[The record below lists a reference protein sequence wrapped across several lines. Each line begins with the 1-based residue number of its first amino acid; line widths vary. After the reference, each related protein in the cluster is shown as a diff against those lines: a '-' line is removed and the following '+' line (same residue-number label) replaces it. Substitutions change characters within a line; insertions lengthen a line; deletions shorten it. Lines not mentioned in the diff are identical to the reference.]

1 MTQLG
6 ISMLDEVVV
15 EEMASWPPRECP
27 FALRCTREDRS
38 LRQWRGA
45 VCMCAC
51 VCVSDMSDEA
61 SARAAFRAALCDIPT
76 SMSVKWESDPECP
89 SSDIC
94 T

>member
-1 MTQLG
+1 M
-6 ISMLDEVVV
+6 
-15 EEMASWPPRECP
+15 
-27 FALRCTREDRS
+27 
-38 LRQWRGA
+38 
-45 VCMCAC
+45 C

-61 SARAAFRAALCDIPT
+61 SARAALCDIPT

>member
-1 MTQLG
+1 MHEGRQVSET
-6 ISMLDEVVV
+6 V
-15 EEMASWPPRECP
+15 EGS
-27 FALRCTREDRS
+27 S
-38 LRQWRGA
+38 
-45 VCMCAC
+45 VHVCAC

-76 SMSVKWESDPECP
+76 SMSVKWESDP

>member
-38 LRQWRGA
+38 VRQWRGA
-45 VCMCAC
+45 VCMCVCMC
-51 VCVSDMSDEA
+51 V
-61 SARAAFRAALCDIPT
+61 
-76 SMSVKWESDPECP
+76 
-89 SSDIC
+89 
-94 T
+94 

>member
-6 ISMLDEVVV
+6 ISMSDEVVV

-61 SARAAFRAALCDIPT
+61 SACAALCDIPT